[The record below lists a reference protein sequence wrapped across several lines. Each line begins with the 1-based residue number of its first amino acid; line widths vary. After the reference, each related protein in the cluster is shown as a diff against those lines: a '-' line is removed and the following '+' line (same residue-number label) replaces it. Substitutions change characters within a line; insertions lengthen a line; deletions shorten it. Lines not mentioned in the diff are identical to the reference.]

1 MLKFTAGLILG
12 VAVGLSGVYTY
23 YCLGFEFD
31 LSHATN
37 ITIAVATLF
46 AVSIHFDAQRT
57 AKKNRIW
64 DTNKEMLLDLVHSLS
79 KAMNA
84 TDIEIE
90 NELKHQAGQGSTELS
105 EREIS
110 SFDGLDRKIDYV
122 LSVYS
127 PLMDSKLVADIETF
141 KSESDEFTREAL
153 NDEISNLE
161 AYEEILGKY
170 KSLCGK
176 LIKFVGRVSGI
187 KYT

>member
-1 MLKFTAGLILG
+1 MLKFTAGIILG
-12 VAVGLSGVYTY
+12 IAVGVSGVYVY
-23 YCLGFEFD
+23 YCLSFEFD

-37 ITIAVATLF
+37 IIIAAATLF

-84 TDIEIE
+84 TDLEIE
-90 NELKHQAGQGSTELS
+90 YELKHQAGQSSAE
-105 EREIS
+105 EIEGQAA
-110 SFDGLDRKIDYV
+110 SFDDLDRKIDYV

-127 PLMDSKLVADIETF
+127 PLMESNLVADIKTF
-141 KSESDEFTREAL
+141 KSESDEITRKAL
-153 NDEISNLE
+153 KDEVSNLE
-161 AYEEILGKY
+161 AYEEMLGKY
-170 KSLCGK
+170 EALYGK
-176 LIKFVGRVSGI
+176 LVKFVGRISGI

>member
-1 MLKFTAGLILG
+1 MLKFTAGVILG
-12 VAVGLSGVYTY
+12 IAVGLSGVYVY
-23 YCLGFEFD
+23 HCLGFEFD

-84 TDIEIE
+84 TDLEIE
-90 NELKHQAGQGSTELS
+90 YELKHQTGQGSAELA
-105 EREIS
+105 EREVA
-110 SFDGLDRKIDYV
+110 SFDNLDRKIDYV

-127 PLMDSKLVADIETF
+127 PLMDSKLIADIKTF
-141 KSESDEFTREAL
+141 KSESDEITRQAL
-153 NDEISNLE
+153 SDEVSNLE
-161 AYEEILGKY
+161 AYEEMHGKY
-170 KSLCGK
+170 EALYGK
-176 LIKFVGRVSGI
+176 LIRFVGKISGI